1 MVLRTALIARL
12 AAFAACLAAGTPVL
26 AGPIAARKGLT
37 LDGAKLVAAAAS
49 AEARRLGAGG
59 AIAVVDGAVVGA
71 TGVSGAASAQQDDDI
86 AAVAATAAAGALP
99 PPAGDPV
106 TYIGGEKT
114 RAAFAAGMPLTE
126 TPAYT
131 VHASR
136 RDAPGLAEV
145 HDRDTDIL
153 YVLEGA
159 ATLVTGGTVT
169 GEKQT
174 AADERRGDAI
184 VGGKTRSLAKGDLV
198 VVPNG
203 TPHQFTAIT
212 APLLYYVVKV
222 TAGGSR

>member
-49 AEARRLGAGG
+49 AAARRL
-59 AIAVVDGAVVGA
+59 GAVVGA

-126 TPAYT
+126 TPAYK

-203 TPHQFTAIT
+203 TPHQFTAVT

>member
-1 MVLRTALIARL
+1 M
-12 AAFAACLAAGTPVL
+12 TPL
-26 AGPIAARKGLT
+26 Q
-37 LDGAKLVAAAAS
+37 
-49 AEARRLGAGG
+49 GG
-59 AIAVVDGAVVGA
+59 VPLVVDGAVVGA
-71 TGVSGAASAQQDDDI
+71 IGVSGAASAQQDDDI

-126 TPAYT
+126 TPAYK

-184 VGGKTRSLAKGDLV
+184 VGGKSRSLAKGDLV

-203 TPHQFTAIT
+203 TPHQFTAVT